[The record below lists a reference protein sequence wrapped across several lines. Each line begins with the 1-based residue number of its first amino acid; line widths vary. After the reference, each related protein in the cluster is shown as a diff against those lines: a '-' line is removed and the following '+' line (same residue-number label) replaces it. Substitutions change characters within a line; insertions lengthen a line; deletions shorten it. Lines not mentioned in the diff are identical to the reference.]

1 MAPESVNLALVI
13 AAALS
18 ATAALLHVGCIV
30 FGASWYRVFGAGE
43 RMATMAERGEWRPTL
58 VTGVIVL
65 VLSAWAAYALSGA
78 GVLPRFP
85 LLRTALCL
93 IAGVYTLR
101 GVVGLV
107 VAASGRMPNRRFW
120 WWSSLVCL
128 VFGLTH
134 AVGLAQRWPQL

>member
-1 MAPESVNLALVI
+1 MAAESVNLALV
-13 AAALS
+13 AAATLS
-18 ATAALLHVGCIV
+18 ALAALLHVGCIV
-30 FGASWYRVFGAGE
+30 FGAPWYRFFGAGE
-43 RMATMAERGEWRPTL
+43 QMAKMAERGEWRPTL
-58 VTGVIVL
+58 ITSVIVL

-101 GVVGLV
+101 GVAGLV
-107 VAASGRMPNRRFW
+107 IAASGRVANRRFW
-120 WWSSLVCL
+120 IWSSLICL

-134 AVGLAQRWPQL
+134 AVGLVQRWPQL